1 MSKENCSKNE
11 IFNRFEKKCE
21 SKDTHKGI
29 LLNSKSGKYKFL
41 KNKTLHYFLEL
52 NLEELKTYCKEMIP
66 TYDCSKIQNKKDL
79 IKLISNKINIE
90 TGDLFCK
97 SGEYFDKKDRKC
109 SKIPT
114 TPPKSP
120 QKPKTKSPQKPKSKS
135 PQKPKTK
142 SPQKPKTKSKS
153 PQKPKTKSPQKPKT
167 KSPQKPKTKSKSPA
181 IKDEHNYSIIFLKK
195 AKKENIVTKL
205 SKKNIDKNIAKL
217 NKYIKKIVYDCEK
230 RINYGKNI
238 DNIDK
243 TSSEYKKRVISKYF
257 YKYVM
262 PENIL
267 KPLFS
272 ELFSI
277 TKYSEENYHLI
288 ILMEIFILY
297 ILNNNITE
305 FIDKDFEI
313 TDKAELKTKMYFHKE
328 KEPVSESSQIINIQS
343 PSMRINQ
350 NGKFNINILVKD
362 DKPVSY
368 IKYVEKFLD
377 ICNKYK
383 LKGESYNASYM
394 YPKLQQLLLESD
406 IKFKELISQNPPR
419 TFYEFKNFIKEFM
432 ENHVLKNE
440 DKIISEFK
448 EIFPKMKH
456 ENGKRMLMII
466 PLLLVKMLFKNM
478 YVDITYVKDIS
489 ETE

>member
-21 SKDTHKGI
+21 SKDSHKGI

-41 KNKTLHYFLEL
+41 KNKTLEYFLEL
-52 NLEELKTYCKEMIP
+52 NLEELKTYCREMIP

-97 SGEYFDKKDRKC
+97 SGEYFNKKDRKC

-120 QKPKTKSPQKPKSKS
+120 QKPKTKSPQ
-135 PQKPKTK
+135 
-142 SPQKPKTKSKS
+142 
-153 PQKPKTKSPQKPKT
+153 
-167 KSPQKPKTKSKSPA
+167 KTKSKSPA

-328 KEPVSESSQIINIQS
+328 KEPVSESSEVLNVDS
-343 PSMRINQ
+343 PSMRPLHQ
-350 NGKFNINILVKD
+350 KEKFNINNLIED
-362 DKPVSY
+362 YKPVSY
-368 IKYVEKFLD
+368 IKYVKKFLD
-377 ICNKYK
+377 ISDKYK
-383 LKGESYNASYM
+383 LKIEKNESDM

-406 IKFKELISQNPPR
+406 IKFKELITENQPK
-419 TFYEFKNFIKEFM
+419 TFDEFKNFIKEFM

-478 YVDITYVKDIS
+478 YVDMTYVKDIS

>member
-120 QKPKTKSPQKPKSKS
+120 QKPKTKSPQKPK
-135 PQKPKTK
+135 T
-142 SPQKPKTKSKS
+142 
-153 PQKPKTKSPQKPKT
+153 
-167 KSPQKPKTKSKSPA
+167 KSPA